1 MFELAFSLFDTSG
14 FPARWNCGD
23 AWATEEW
30 LGWTHIVADS
40 LTFAAYYAVPFVVAY
55 FVIRKP
61 EVRFT
66 AAFWTFFALIFLSCG
81 TGHLIEAIMF
91 WFPIYRLSAVTK
103 LLTAGVSTVG
113 VFVLA
118 KSLPRALDLKTPEQL
133 EREIIERQQAESQLE
148 LERSLLHTLMNHLPD
163 AIYFKDE
170 NGNFLRISQS
180 LAARLCLADPASAIG
195 KGAKEYFPA
204 DFVERVAS
212 DEEQVRLTGVAI
224 ESEEEKPVW
233 PDGTSNWLLTTRSPL
248 RRRNGE
254 TIGIVG
260 ISRDI
265 SRLKAAE
272 EELIAAKDEAVQA
285 NRAKSQF
292 LANMSHEI
300 RTPLNAVIG
309 LTEVVLRTELE
320 KQQRGHLRTVID
332 SAESLLSIIND
343 ILDFSKIEAGK
354 LHLETVPFNLH
365 DVVGDTLRSLSV
377 RADYKQLELAC
388 FIEPSLPEELIGDP
402 VRLRQLLTN
411 LVSNALK
418 FTESGEVVVRVKQ
431 VSTNETLQLHF
442 SVSDTG
448 IGIEPDQLKR
458 LFQPFSQADASTTRR
473 YGGTGLGLSICR
485 QIVSL
490 MGGRIWAESVSGG
503 GSTFHFT
510 AGFEVS
516 SKGRTRRRHESQPLV
531 GTRIL
536 VVDDN
541 DTNRMILDEVTRA
554 KGMQP
559 VLAASADDA
568 LSKLSTALDQNEPFQ
583 LLLTDMHMP
592 DRDGYDLIESVRQDS
607 RFDSLP
613 IIILTSAHEPSDLA
627 RCLKLRV
634 SEHLTKPVKQSELF
648 EVLVRTLGIEEQLVK
663 DGRLH
668 LDGESQIRVPPQKI
682 LLVEDSRANQRVALA
697 ILNEHGHRV
706 TVAENG
712 RQALAILDE
721 DDFDI
726 VLMDVQMPEMDG
738 YEATAEIRRQE
749 QQTQRHQTILAM
761 TAHAVSGD
769 RERCLAAG
777 MDDYLSKPIRREE
790 LFAALKRAATLT
802 ENGSAGAEPGTQRAA
817 LASPEDENSSSV
829 SINDDAAID
838 MTRLLAQLNGSHT
851 LVREITQSYIAE
863 TEEKL
868 SGLADALAA
877 GDSAA
882 FRRHAHTIKGCMQV
896 YGAEKAR
903 NMAQE
908 LEQMGA
914 NGDLSETERLLD
926 QAEQEFRN
934 ILKQLQAW
942 MEH

>member
-40 LTFAAYYAVPFVVAY
+40 LTFAAYYAVPFVVAC

-180 LAARLCLADPASAIG
+180 LADRLCLADPASAIG

-388 FIEPSLPEELIGDP
+388 CIEPSLPEELIGDP

-592 DRDGYDLIESVRQDS
+592 DRDGYDLD
-607 RFDSLP
+607 
-613 IIILTSAHEPSDLA
+613 
-627 RCLKLRV
+627 
-634 SEHLTKPVKQSELF
+634 
-648 EVLVRTLGIEEQLVK
+648 
-663 DGRLH
+663 
-668 LDGESQIRVPPQKI
+668 
-682 LLVEDSRANQRVALA
+682 
-697 ILNEHGHRV
+697 
-706 TVAENG
+706 
-712 RQALAILDE
+712 
-721 DDFDI
+721 
-726 VLMDVQMPEMDG
+726 
-738 YEATAEIRRQE
+738 
-749 QQTQRHQTILAM
+749 
-761 TAHAVSGD
+761 
-769 RERCLAAG
+769 
-777 MDDYLSKPIRREE
+777 
-790 LFAALKRAATLT
+790 
-802 ENGSAGAEPGTQRAA
+802 
-817 LASPEDENSSSV
+817 
-829 SINDDAAID
+829 
-838 MTRLLAQLNGSHT
+838 
-851 LVREITQSYIAE
+851 
-863 TEEKL
+863 
-868 SGLADALAA
+868 
-877 GDSAA
+877 
-882 FRRHAHTIKGCMQV
+882 
-896 YGAEKAR
+896 
-903 NMAQE
+903 
-908 LEQMGA
+908 
-914 NGDLSETERLLD
+914 
-926 QAEQEFRN
+926 
-934 ILKQLQAW
+934 
-942 MEH
+942 